1 MILPL
6 AVLLLIA
13 LLAMVIAG
21 YALAVQSRRSASFVA
36 RHPLFPGLILPS
48 LLVLLPA
55 VVLLALG
62 MTVEAAL
69 CTMVYVNAVLTFA
82 IVIGRRRTH

>member
-1 MILPL
+1 MIFPL
-6 AVLLLIA
+6 GVLLLIA
-13 LLAMVIAG
+13 LQAAVIAG
-21 YALAVQSRRSASFVA
+21 YAVAVQGRRSAPFVA

-55 VVLLALG
+55 IILLALG
-62 MTVEAAL
+62 MTIEAAL
-69 CTMVYVNAVLTFA
+69 WAMVYVNAVLTYA